1 MTTETVGDGGGG
13 AAAYRIVVGV
23 DGSPG
28 ATAAVRWAAAQAH
41 RTGAELRIAT
51 AFGPSSDF
59 IGHDDAQKHMDD
71 VVDQARH
78 EASEVDPDLTITHQE
93 HFGRPDLALRS
104 ESGEADLLVVG
115 SRGKGGFAGLLLGSV
130 SRQCVHRSA
139 CPVVVVR
146 GSAGDGPPTSDIP
159 TATGQEESAGPVAGA
174 VHRIVV
180 GADGSSSSD
189 AALRWAADQA
199 EATGSDLKVLMA
211 WDWVTTYGW
220 GFVIPPDLDPESDS
234 KHALDESLGPVRS
247 AHPGVTFSSA
257 VVQGPA
263 ADLLVKSSA
272 QADLL
277 VVGSRGHGELAG
289 MVLGS
294 VSEYC
299 VTHAHCPVLV
309 MHERPAVAPA

>member
-1 MTTETVGDGGGG
+1 MATETVGDGGGG
-13 AAAYRIVVGV
+13 AAVHRIAVGV

-28 ATAAVRWAAAQAH
+28 ATAAVRWAATQAH
-41 RTGAELRIAT
+41 RSGAELRIAT

-78 EASEVDPDLTITHQE
+78 EALEVDPDLTITHQE
-93 HFGRPDLALRS
+93 HFGRPDLALQS

-130 SRQCVHRSA
+130 SRQCVHRSI

-146 GSAGDGPPTSDIP
+146 GSVSDDLSKGAIPRVAGR
-159 TATGQEESAGPVAGA
+159 EEPGGSVAGA
-174 VHRIVV
+174 ARRIVV

-199 EATGSDLKVLMA
+199 EATGSDLEVLMA

-220 GFVIPPDLDPESDS
+220 GFVIPPDLDPEGDS
-234 KHALDESLGPVRS
+234 RRVLEESLGPVRS

-299 VTHAHCPVLV
+299 VSHAHCPVLV
-309 MHERPAVAPA
+309 MHQRPAAAPA

>member
-1 MTTETVGDGGGG
+1 MATETVGDGGG
-13 AAAYRIVVGV
+13 AAAHRIVVGV
-23 DGSPG
+23 DSSPG

-59 IGHDDAQKHMDD
+59 IGHDDAQKHMDG
-71 VVDQARH
+71 VVDQARL
-78 EASEVDPDLTITHQE
+78 EALEVDPDLTISHQE
-93 HFGRPDLALRS
+93 HFGRPDLALRD
-104 ESGEADLLVVG
+104 ESDGADLLVVG

-130 SRQCVHRSA
+130 SRQCVHRA
-139 CPVVVVR
+139 MCPVVVVR
-146 GSAGDGPPTSDIP
+146 GPVVDGSSEGDVPVEAGR
-159 TATGQEESAGPVAGA
+159 EEPAGSVAGA
-174 VHRIVV
+174 AHRIVA
-180 GADGSSSSD
+180 GADSSSSSD

-199 EATGSDLKVLMA
+199 EATGSDLEVLMA

-234 KHALDESLGPVRS
+234 RRVLEKSLGPVRD
-247 AHPGVTFSSA
+247 AHPGVAISSA

-263 ADLLVKSSA
+263 ADLLVKASA
-272 QADLL
+272 RADLL

-309 MHERPAVAPA
+309 MHERPAAAPA